1 MIKNDIRNNSG
12 YIHIKV
18 LILIFGEYKI
28 RNRGFEFEVS
38 LK

>member
-1 MIKNDIRNNSG
+1 MILETIVDIFTL
-12 YIHIKV
+12 KV